1 MPDVN
6 ELLGGAQDAITVK
19 RVFGDAIETEGV
31 TVIPAAKVGGGGGG
45 GGDNENNGGGG
56 FGLGARPVG
65 AYVIKGDDVKW
76 VPAIDAN
83 RLLAFAFIVDSCSRS
98 NAEAWRNADRL
109 GRLAAAYRISAV
121 SAAEILA
128 FVLRR

>member
-56 FGLGARPVG
+56 FGLGARPGG

-76 VPAIDAN
+76 VPAVDVN
-83 RLLAFAFIVDSCSRS
+83 RLLAFAFVVGLVF
-98 NAEAWRNADRL
+98 A
-109 GRLAAAYRISAV
+109 
-121 SAAEILA
+121 
-128 FVLRR
+128 LRR